1 MAALGLLPSLTGCF
15 RVTRAVQKSH
25 PPAAVYTT
33 SLDQIL
39 KETQDRYDAIKTMN
53 ASVEIV
59 ASTGGDKQGKVVEYT
74 ALSGYVLMRKPS
86 DLRVILFLPIAHLRA
101 MDMVTDGTT
110 FKLSIPPK
118 NRFIT
123 GTNAAEPKSKNPLEN
138 LRPNV
143 FSDSLMILPQQKGEL
158 VALTSDE
165 RIYRPASNPKDL
177 IAEPTYELSFHRA
190 VPGRTELKT
199 QRVVHIG
206 RGTMLPF
213 QQDIYDKSGQLDTQA
228 IYEKYE
234 KFGDVEFPSKI
245 TIRRPKDQLSLV
257 LTINKLAVN
266 QTLEDDQFE
275 LNPPENVKVEQLP

>member
-25 PPAAVYTT
+25 PPAAVFTT

-74 ALSGYVLMRKPS
+74 ALSGYVLMRKPE

-101 MDMVTDGTT
+101 VDMVTDGKI

-143 FSDSLMILPQQKGEL
+143 FSDSLIIKPQQEGEL

-165 RIYRPASNPKDL
+165 RIYRPIANPKDL
-177 IAEPTYELSFHRA
+177 IAEPTYELSFLRG
-190 VPGRTELKT
+190 VPGKTELKT

-213 QQDIYDKSGQLDTQA
+213 QQDIYDRNGQLETQA
-228 IYEKYE
+228 VYEKYE

-245 TIRRPKDQLSLV
+245 TIRRPKDQLSLTV
-257 LTINKLAVN
+257 TVNKLAVN

>member
-1 MAALGLLPSLTGCF
+1 MSVLPALTGCL

-25 PPAAVYTT
+25 PPAAVFTT

-39 KETQDRYDAIKTMN
+39 RETQDRYDSIKSLN

-59 ASTGGDKQGKVVEYT
+59 ASTGGDKQGKVVQYT
-74 ALSGYVLMRKPS
+74 ALSGYVLERKPN

-118 NRFIT
+118 DRFMT
-123 GTNAAEPKSKNPLEN
+123 GTNAAEPHSKNSLEN

-143 FSDSLMILPQQKGEL
+143 FSDSLFIKPQQEGEL

-165 RIYRPASNPKDL
+165 RVYRPASNPKDL
-177 IAEPTYELSFHRA
+177 IAEPTYELSFLRA
-190 VPGRTELKT
+190 VPGHSELKT

-213 QQDIYDKSGQLDTQA
+213 QQDIYDKNGQLDTQA
-228 IYEKYE
+228 LYENYE
-234 KFGDVEFPSKI
+234 TFGGVQFPAKI

-257 LTINKLAVN
+257 LTINKLTVN

-275 LNPPENVKVEQLP
+275 LKPPANVKVEQLP